1 MFLKIL
7 KKDLKRNKTMN
18 VILFLFIILATIFVA
33 SGMNNLVSVLNGTG
47 YYLDKAGVG
56 DYNVVF
62 NGSDKKKITDKLKDC
77 KSITSYKTDQLLF
90 YNDPIKNSTG
100 KN

>member
-1 MFLKIL
+1 
-7 KKDLKRNKTMN
+7 MN

-62 NGSDKKKITDKLKDC
+62 NGSDKKK
-77 KSITSYKTDQLLF
+77 
-90 YNDPIKNSTG
+90 
-100 KN
+100 